1 DPHLFFQAK
10 QTEMRQ
16 RHQQF
21 DDTPYALEPNCKES
35 PGALRDLQLLL
46 WLAKAAGY
54 GESWSEVMR
63 QGALTAAEYK
73 ELHRAERTLRRIRI
87 ALHYHCERPEDR
99 LLFGLQPMLAADFG
113 YDTTDPQQAS
123 EQFMQHYYRAARTIS
138 LLTTLLMQ
146 AIEERLFE
154 GPSTPLAVNQSVEI
168 IKNRMLVQH
177 GTLLETKPEPILN
190 AYVFHLQNSHPHRK
204 TANVRHAL
212 WHAHHQIDARFRAS
226 TQNKKNFSTILKQP

>member
-1 DPHLFFQAK
+1 DKAMLEDWITAAWDLGLRLGHSVRTIAQCQYLAAADVTVETSLLEARYLAGNEALLETLNQTIRAQLDQHLFYQAK

-87 ALHYHCERPEDR
+87 ALHFHCERPEDR

-113 YDTTDPQQAS
+113 YDTNDPQQAS

-154 GPSTPLAVNQSVEI
+154 GPSTPL
-168 IKNRMLVQH
+168 
-177 GTLLETKPEPILN
+177 
-190 AYVFHLQNSHPHRK
+190 
-204 TANVRHAL
+204 
-212 WHAHHQIDARFRAS
+212 
-226 TQNKKNFSTILKQP
+226 